1 MCCESQNGV
10 MQRGKREDLNYGH
23 SLFSTFGWI
32 ICGNKM
38 NLSNFFKRQNF
49 LESALLLCFCLCAFF
64 QCIQVKV
71 SNLFQIL
78 VYLFFVLYLIKNPQE
93 IKTRFKRFQIFFLI
107 YLIYAI
113 LEFLPVL
120 TSPDIF
126 IALGVWSRTYL
137 MRGVLFLV
145 LLLSFKNWRP
155 YFLVFFSL
163 VVSFSVDSIACLFID
178 PLPKFGG
185 RVTGFFGHPMIY
197 AGFACIVLP
206 FFFYKALQE
215 NILFKKLACIAFCFA
230 FLVLLVLN
238 GTRGAWLAVGASFIV
253 MLLFFKFSFKSLLI
267 VFCIASSIGVG
278 SLYTSEE
285 VSSRMKTLTSSE
297 IYLKSERILLWKSS
311 YKMFQDHPFFGVGLG
326 AYGDQYKN
334 KYIDNNA
341 KERNLTRAH
350 SNIFQLLGESGLSGL
365 IGYLLL
371 FGFLLL
377 NSFRNFTK
385 FKQGIYVVIF
395 VSTLCLFLQGLT
407 EYNLGH
413 SAVMK
418 FYWLWV
424 GALFP
429 LSLYLRNQNENWN
442 SL

>member
-1 MCCESQNGV
+1 MEKFLQN
-10 MQRGKREDLNYGH
+10 
-23 SLFSTFGWI
+23 
-32 ICGNKM
+32 
-38 NLSNFFKRQNF
+38 
-49 LESALLLCFCLCAFF
+49 
-64 QCIQVKV
+64 V
-71 SNLFQIL
+71 S
-78 VYLFFVLYLIKNPQE
+78 
-93 IKTRFKRFQIFFLI
+93 R
-107 YLIYAI
+107 
-113 LEFLPVL
+113 
-120 TSPDIF
+120 
-126 IALGVWSRTYL
+126 
-137 MRGVLFLV
+137 
-145 LLLSFKNWRP
+145 
-155 YFLVFFSL
+155 
-163 VVSFSVDSIACLFID
+163 
-178 PLPKFGG
+178 
-185 RVTGFFGHPMIY
+185 
-197 AGFACIVLP
+197 
-206 FFFYKALQE
+206 
-215 NILFKKLACIAFCFA
+215 
-230 FLVLLVLN
+230 
-238 GTRGAWLAVGASFIV
+238 
-253 MLLFFKFSFKSLLI
+253 
-267 VFCIASSIGVG
+267 SS
-278 SLYTSEE
+278 
-285 VSSRMKTLTSSE
+285 
-297 IYLKSERILLWKSS
+297 
-311 YKMFQDHPFFGVGLG
+311 FFGVGLG